1 MVHGCVTLGKGAQ
14 ISQPSDAIAK
24 KSMSVRERER
34 ELRFEKT
41 QKVGGAGAPT
51 VSR

>member
-24 KSMSVRERER
+24 KSKSERERER
-34 ELRFEKT
+34 ATLRKK